1 MINFSLRK
9 NCGLTLVEMT
19 VVLIIF
25 SMISAG
31 IYAVFSTGQV
41 IWFNTEASIELQ
53 QNVRIVLEKITREM
67 HESGFDKNGVSQF
80 TVSDGTGV
88 NGTDVVRF
96 SIPVL
101 CQNNMN
107 VIDANGDVAY
117 WGAPLT
123 WGCTDSSCM
132 DADDDCSTAD
142 YKYIQYLMN
151 SNNELIRRVLGS
163 NNAMIREDV
172 FARHIVDFQA
182 AADVDG
188 DLITLQITARK
199 NSALNAVIAA
209 STSMD
214 VNLRNRG

>member
-1 MINFSLRK
+1 MINFYSK
-9 NCGLTLVEMT
+9 GNDGLTLIEMM
-19 VVLIIF
+19 VVLVIF

-41 IWFNTEASIELQ
+41 TWFNTEASIELQ
-53 QNVRIVLEKITREM
+53 QNVRMTLEKITREM
-67 HESGFDKNGVSQF
+67 HESGFDKDGVSQL
-80 TVSDGTGV
+80 TISDGAGV
-88 NGTDVVRF
+88 NGTDIVRF

-101 CQNNMN
+101 CANNMN

-123 WGCTDSSCM
+123 WGCTDASCM
-132 DADDDCSTAD
+132 DADDDCATVD
-142 YKYIQYLMN
+142 YKYIQYLI
-151 SNNELIRRVLGS
+151 SANNELIRRVLDN
-163 NNAMIREDV
+163 NNALVREDI

-182 AADVDG
+182 TANVNG
-188 DLITLQITARK
+188 DLITLLITARK
-199 NSALNAVIAA
+199 NSSVNTMISA

>member
-1 MINFSLRK
+1 
-9 NCGLTLVEMT
+9 MT